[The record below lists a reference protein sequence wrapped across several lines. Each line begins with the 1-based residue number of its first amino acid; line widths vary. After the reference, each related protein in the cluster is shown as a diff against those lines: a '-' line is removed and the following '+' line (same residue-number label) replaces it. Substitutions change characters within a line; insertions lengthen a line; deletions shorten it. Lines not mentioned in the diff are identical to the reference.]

1 MYVQIKTLV
10 FKTENIKFKNIM
22 KIREAWLLIIE
33 SIHPHKKHQSIHK
46 KLKTKRII
54 LPKTKT
60 TATAEINNNFIQSN
74 YDMYNSN
81 VFNK

>member
-1 MYVQIKTLV
+1 MAFNNRVNSSPQKTSINPQ
-10 FKTENIKFKNIM
+10 KIENQTYY
-22 KIREAWLLIIE
+22 L
-33 SIHPHKKHQSIHK
+33 
-46 KLKTKRII
+46 T
-54 LPKTKT
+54 KTKT